1 MFIRWRRRPLRR
13 EADALLYALLVRS
26 VWRQGGSRQQLVG
39 YLASIREQY
48 QQAPAHRQAFWRRV
62 EWRLATS
69 VLDPVVRQRL
79 EHQLATVIPRPTT
92 ADLQDVRAQRE
103 ELQRLTTTLVS

>member
-26 VWRQGGSRQQLVG
+26 VWHQGRSHQQLVC

-48 QQAPAHRQAFWRRV
+48 QHAPAHRQAFWRRV
-62 EWRLATS
+62 EWRLATL
-69 VLDPVVRQRL
+69 VLEPALRQRL
-79 EHQLATVIPRPTT
+79 AHQLATVIPRPTT
-92 ADLQDVRAQRE
+92 ADLQDVLAQQAQ
-103 ELQRLTTTLVS
+103 LQHLATTLVP

>member
-13 EADALLYALLVRS
+13 EADTLRYALLVRS
-26 VWRQGGSRQQLVG
+26 VWHQGGSHQQLVC

-62 EWRLATS
+62 EWRLATLS
-69 VLDPVVRQRL
+69 LEPMVRQRL
-79 EHQLATVIPRPTT
+79 EHQLATVIPRPTA

-103 ELQRLTTTLVS
+103 ELQHLTTMLVP